1 MLKRLL
7 DIVVSFSAL
16 IAFSP
21 VLLVVLVLV
30 FLYDRHSP
38 IFAAQRVGRDGKPFV
53 MFKIRSMVI
62 AAEKLGG
69 SSTSNSDNRIT
80 PVGSFVRKFKLDEV
94 SQFVNVLIGDMSL
107 VGPRPNTVSDV
118 GLYTAE
124 ERLLLDV
131 RPGITDFASIVFS
144 DEGSILAQHSDPDL
158 AYNQLIRP
166 RKNRLAM
173 FNIKISGVLLD
184 LKVCILTFIAVFSRS
199 AALKGIVR
207 LLEINGAPDEL
218 LEYARRETELT
229 PIPLL
234 GSDEIYE

>member
-1 MLKRLL
+1 MLKRLF
-7 DIVVSFSAL
+7 DIVVSFFAL
-16 IAFSP
+16 TAFSP

-38 IFAAQRVGRDGKPFV
+38 IFAALRVGKGGKPFV

-94 SQFVNVLIGDMSL
+94 SQFANVLIGDMSL

-144 DEGSILAQHSDPDL
+144 DEGSILAQHPDPDL
-158 AYNQLIRP
+158 AYNQMIRP

-218 LEYARRETELT
+218 LEYACRETELT